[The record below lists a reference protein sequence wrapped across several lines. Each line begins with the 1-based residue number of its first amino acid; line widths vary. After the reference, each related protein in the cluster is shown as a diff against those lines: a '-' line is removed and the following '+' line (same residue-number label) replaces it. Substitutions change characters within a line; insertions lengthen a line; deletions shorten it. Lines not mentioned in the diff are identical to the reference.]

1 MAQISRDKIKVK
13 GFKRIWLSIKYSLQ
27 GFAYA
32 YKYEQSMI
40 LHLIVTIFA
49 VILGIVCHIKTME
62 WVIIA
67 IVLGVILAV
76 EFINTAIEAAVDLT
90 TLEINPLAK
99 IAKDCGS
106 AASFVLSVMG
116 MIIGLY
122 IFLPYIIAWF

>member
-32 YKYEQSMI
+32 YKNEQSML

-49 VILGIVCHIKTME
+49 VILGIICHIKTME

-116 MIIGLY
+116 IVIGLY

>member
-40 LHLIVTIFA
+40 LHLIVTILA

-62 WVIIA
+62 WVMIA